1 MLRRSSAARVCTPTQ
16 HRGGKVTFYWLE
28 SKPIF
33 YEPIDTRII
42 LSLASEMKIF
52 KITLPIRK

>member
-1 MLRRSSAARVCTPTQ
+1 MLRRSSAARVCTLTQ
-16 HRGGKVTFYWLE
+16 HRGGKVNYWLE